1 MLIVTSGPG
10 DTEVLSKRKHKKTF
24 PCGHRGHSKEC
35 IRCRQEAQEAERKAQ
50 EQAERQEQRD
60 EWVASFEMD
69 VVDLRGLPEHV
80 VMKSRSILADLHKGK
95 HFQKLSGKRM
105 RFDKSVVRIPVGLRY
120 RMLCR
125 EEKGRITPL
134 MVLSHED
141 YNVYANNKRQV
152 S

>member
-1 MLIVTSGPG
+1 MA
-10 DTEVLSKRKHKKTF
+10 KRKHKKTF
-24 PCGHRGHSKEC
+24 PCGHKSHGKDC
-35 IRCRQEAQEAERKAQ
+35 VRCQQEAQDAARKAQ
-50 EQAERQEQRD
+50 DAAAQQQRD
-60 EWVASFEMD
+60 EWKASFKQD
-69 VVDLRGLPEHV
+69 VVDLRGLPTHV
-80 VMKSRSILADLHKGK
+80 VKKSRDIIGELEKGR

-105 RFDKSVVRIPVGLRY
+105 QFDKSVVRIPVGLRY

-141 YNVYANNKRQV
+141 YNAYASNRRQV

>member
-1 MLIVTSGPG
+1 M
-10 DTEVLSKRKHKKTF
+10 SKRKHKKTF
-24 PCGHRGHSKEC
+24 LCGHRGQGKEC
-35 IRCRQEAQEAERKAQ
+35 IRCRQEAQTAARKAQ
-50 EQAERQEQRD
+50 EQVERQQRRD

-80 VMKSRSILADLHKGK
+80 VLKSRRILADLYKGK

-105 RFDKSVVRIPVGLRY
+105 HFDKSVVRIPVGLRY

-134 MVLSHED
+134 MVISHED
-141 YNVYANNKRQV
+141 YNAYANNKRRV